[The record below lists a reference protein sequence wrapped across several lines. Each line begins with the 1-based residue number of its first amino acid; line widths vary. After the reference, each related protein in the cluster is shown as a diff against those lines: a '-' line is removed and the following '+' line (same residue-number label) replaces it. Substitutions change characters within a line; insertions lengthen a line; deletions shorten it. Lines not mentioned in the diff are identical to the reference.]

1 MNSVK
6 IIPELYNY
14 FKKIENEI
22 RDGIKTNEKEYNLI
36 KKGIELLKQNYK
48 NGEHISKRNQ
58 KAYSYYIKKYGI
70 KNLWKL
76 NVSKD
81 WRIVY
86 TLQGNQVEIISII
99 LESLSHKEYERK
111 FGYN

>member
-1 MNSVK
+1 MNYQVR
-6 IIPELYNY
+6 IVPELYEY
-14 FKKIENEI
+14 FKKIEDEI
-22 RDGIKTNEKEYNLI
+22 NKGDKTNEKEYNLI
-36 KKGIELLKQNYK
+36 KKGIDLLKQDYK
-48 NGEHISKRNQ
+48 SGDHVSKRNQ

-81 WRIVY
+81 WRIIY
-86 TLQGNQVEIISII
+86 TIRGSEVEVISII

-111 FGYN
+111 FGY